1 MGKVYKI
8 ISYIGTLLKLFEV
21 YKKEKIKEKKKKKNC
36 VLEIQSLHL
45 KSCFTNMI
53 SVSSRQ
59 FSRILSEIVLNLN
72 NNY

>member
-8 ISYIGTLLKLFEV
+8 ISYIGTLLKLFGDLPF
-21 YKKEKIKEKKKKKNC
+21 KKEKRKKKKKNC

-59 FSRILSEIVLNLN
+59 FSRILSEIVSI
-72 NNY
+72 